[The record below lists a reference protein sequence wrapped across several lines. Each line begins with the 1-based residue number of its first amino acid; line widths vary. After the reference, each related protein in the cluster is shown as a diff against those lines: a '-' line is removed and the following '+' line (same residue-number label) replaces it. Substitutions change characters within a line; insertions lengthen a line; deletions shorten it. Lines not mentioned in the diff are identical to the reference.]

1 MIRCKGGGGLDLC
14 VISYKYSQVYCVS
27 WKQCHFFG
35 STESELRMLLYA
47 HTAVLFYV
55 AVYSEHPTDHH
66 YVVTN
71 CRIRFVACC
80 N

>member
-1 MIRCKGGGGLDLC
+1 MSFRTNTVNCIVFLGNSVTSLEVQK
-14 VISYKYSQVYCVS
+14 VN
-27 WKQCHFFG
+27 W
-35 STESELRMLLYA
+35 RMLLYA

-66 YVVTN
+66 YVVPN
-71 CRIRFVACC
+71 HRIRFVALIQGLLQLM